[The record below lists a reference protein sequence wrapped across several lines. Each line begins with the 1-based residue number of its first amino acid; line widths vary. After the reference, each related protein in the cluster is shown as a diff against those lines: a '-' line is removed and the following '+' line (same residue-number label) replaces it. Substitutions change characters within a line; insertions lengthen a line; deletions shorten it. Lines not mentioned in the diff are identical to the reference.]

1 MAFESGTDARLYVDD
16 SGTDVAIADATE
28 CTISFSAEEK
38 VTVTK
43 DSGGGGWQSFD
54 IGTKSMSISG
64 SAVYEYNS
72 SNGKTMMDI
81 YNYWA
86 AGNDV
91 TIRFASGSA
100 VGTQIYSAACKF
112 TSVEITAQA
121 EENVTFSFTANSNG
135 AVTTSAVS

>member
-1 MAFESGTDARLYVDD
+1 MAFESGTDARLYIDV
-16 SGTDVAIADATE
+16 SGTDTKIADATE

-64 SAVYEYNS
+64 SAVYEFNS
-72 SNGKTMMDI
+72 AAGVDMMEI
-81 YNYWA
+81 YDYWE

-91 TIRFASGSA
+91 TIRFYSGSA
-100 VGTQIYSAACKF
+100 AGTQIYSASCKF

-135 AVTTSAVS
+135 AVTTSVVS